1 MALSPLRPAEERA
14 VEVAP
19 TPQPSRTYALNFDTG
34 EVGGMIDG
42 EAAIR
47 QAIRKAIVTARFRY
61 LVYGYEHLYGCE
73 LEDLIGQ
80 DLPIDL
86 LNAEIPRVISE
97 SLLVD
102 DRISDVYNFTIS
114 REGDGLFVSFFVDTT
129 AGTLE
134 IEEEV
139 RL

>member
-1 MALSPLRPAEERA
+1 MALSPLRPSEERA
-14 VEVAP
+14 VEVMP

-42 EAAIR
+42 ESAIR

-61 LVYGYEHLYGCE
+61 LIYGFEHLYGCE

-80 DLPIDL
+80 DLPIEL

-97 SLLVD
+97 ALLVD
-102 DRISDVYNFTIS
+102 DRITDVYNFTLS
-114 REGDGLFVSFFVDTT
+114 REGDGLYVSFFADT
-129 AGTLE
+129 AEGTLR
-134 IEEEV
+134 EEV
-139 RL
+139 AV

>member
-34 EVGGMIDG
+34 EVGGMVDG

-61 LVYGYEHLYGCE
+61 LIYGHEHLYGCE

-80 DLPIDL
+80 DLPIEL
-86 LNAEIPRVISE
+86 LNAEIPRLIQE
-97 SLLVD
+97 ALLVD
-102 DRISDVYNFTIS
+102 DRITDVYNFTIT
-114 REGDGLFVSFFVDTT
+114 REGDGLYVSFFVDT
-129 AGTLE
+129 ADGTLR
-134 IEEEV
+134 EEV
-139 RL
+139 TL

>member
-19 TPQPSRTYALNFDTG
+19 TPQPSRTYVLNFDTG

-47 QAIRKAIVTARFRY
+47 QAIRKAIITARFRY
-61 LVYGYEHLYGCE
+61 LIYGYEHLYGCE

-80 DLPIDL
+80 DLPIEL
-86 LNAEIPRVISE
+86 LNAEIPRLISE
-97 SLLVD
+97 ALLVD
-102 DRISDVYNFTIS
+102 DRISDVYNFTIT
-114 REGDGLFVSFFVDTT
+114 RNGDGLFVSFFVDTT
-129 AGTLE
+129 EGTLQ
-134 IEEEV
+134 EEV
-139 RL
+139 TV

>member
-1 MALSPLRPAEERA
+1 MALSPFRPPESRA

-47 QAIRKAIVTARFRY
+47 QAIRKAIMTARFRY
-61 LVYGYEHLYGCE
+61 LIYGYEHLYGCG

-80 DLPIDL
+80 DLPIEL
-86 LNAEIPRVISE
+86 LNAEIPRLISE
-97 SLLVD
+97 ALLVD
-102 DRISDVYNFTIS
+102 DRITDVYNFTIT
-114 REGDGLFVSFFVDTT
+114 REGDGLYVSFFVDT
-129 AGTLE
+129 ADGTLR
-134 IEEEV
+134 EEV
-139 RL
+139 TL

>member
-1 MALSPLRPAEERA
+1 MALSPFRPPESRA

-47 QAIRKAIVTARFRY
+47 QAIRKAIATARFRY
-61 LVYGYEHLYGCE
+61 LIYGYEHLYGCG

-80 DLPIDL
+80 DLPMEL

-97 SLLVD
+97 ALLID
-102 DRISDVYNFTIS
+102 DRITDVYGFVIS
-114 REGDGLFVSFFVDTT
+114 REGDALYVAFSVDTT
-129 AGTLE
+129 EGTIRE
-134 IEEEV
+134 GV
-139 RL
+139 TV